1 MFILS
6 KNKFLIP
13 RENSDS
19 YVIPKDYIGEIPEDI
34 ADHWLIQAAVQSG
47 MIATPQGS
55 KDKQLEAADEAAAD
69 KVDTAD
75 IRPDAKED
83 LAEEDEKAAG
93 KRNSKK

>member
-1 MFILS
+1 MFIMS
-6 KNKFLIP
+6 KNRFLIP
-13 RENSDS
+13 RENNDP
-19 YVIPKDYIGEIPEDI
+19 YVIPKDYIGEIPSDV

-55 KDKQLEAADEAAAD
+55 KDTQLEAADEAAAD
-69 KVDTAD
+69 KADTAD

-83 LAEEDEKAAG
+83 LAEDEKATG